1 MVLASRKWGSAI
13 LALLLATSLVAHF
26 PIVEAIMVKTLV
38 VIMPY
43 ATPEL
48 LSEYNEDLREILN
61 SSAISL
67 VKPVPPYTSLFYEL
81 AMVNGT
87 WDLAKALVLKETVSR
102 LGVELD
108 PWNTVNHSVLE
119 AIWGSEDTVFV
130 GLRSIDPF
138 VHPYTLNPYYNWSE
152 NAIPPTILVVPI
164 NGSTKWDILSTEVSL
179 EQVNSTFRISIPG
192 YVDTVDL
199 NSTTLET
206 DYLYINVTTDDLPI
220 ARGMYYIKFRAIW
233 RNDTHVALLTL
244 GTRSAVGWLS
254 DYYAMIARSVTPLIP
269 LDLINSK
276 YVDDDDIVW
285 IVKEVTSFYEEMAKT
300 SYKYKDAVLYVVE
313 YPLFEQLYCG
323 INPIVENSVLLE
335 NITKIVVGALD
346 KIVDLAVYELGDVN
360 IVFYIPYT
368 GGKSAG
374 SLVVEGLAPLVPGLY
389 RVDGDLADVVAKLVE
404 DGLEFELFK
413 HGNSYYVLLETL
425 NYTVNGFG
433 GIGLGYLVFYPSSTP
448 GETGVL
454 IDTAR
459 ASSLVAMLAR
469 GYGVGARDFIREI
482 GDLRSNIE
490 SLEDKIADLERNVN
504 SLNSTLQST
513 KRELGECK
521 ANELSWSNRI
531 SDLEEEIKKLRE
543 WNQQLLVYSSAGIIN
558 IAILIAL
565 LYLLSSRGL
574 SRRKA

>member
-1 MVLASRKWGSAI
+1 LASRKWGSAI

-368 GGKSAG
+368 GGKSAR

-433 GIGLGYLVFYPSSTP
+433 GIGLGYLVFYPSFSP

-482 GDLRSNIE
+482 EDLRSNIE
-490 SLEDKIADLERNVN
+490 SLEDKVADLERNVN

>member
-368 GGKSAG
+368 GGKSAR

-433 GIGLGYLVFYPSSTP
+433 GIGLGYLVFYPSFSP

-482 GDLRSNIE
+482 EDLRSNIE
-490 SLEDKIADLERNVN
+490 SLEDKVADLERNVN

>member
-1 MVLASRKWGSAI
+1 MASRKWGSAI

-368 GGKSAG
+368 GGKSAR

-433 GIGLGYLVFYPSSTP
+433 GIGLGYLVFYPSFSP

-482 GDLRSNIE
+482 EDLRSNIE
-490 SLEDKIADLERNVN
+490 SLEDKVADLERNVN